1 MSRRHNTLVYDR
13 SRRMTVAETATYLQ
27 CSESWVRSLI
37 SMGKLKAVRIGARKG
52 LQISLASVKE
62 YLRQQEEKEC
72 LDTLMIGKG

>member
-52 LQISLASVKE
+52 LQISLTSVKE
-62 YLRQQEEKEC
+62 YLKKQESQVY
-72 LDTLMIGKG
+72 

>member
-27 CSESWVRSLI
+27 WSESWVRALT

-52 LQISLASVKE
+52 LQISLTSVKE
-62 YLRQQEEKEC
+62 YLRQQEEK
-72 LDTLMIGKG
+72 MFSSSII

>member
-13 SRRMTVAETATYLQ
+13 SRRMTVAEAALYLR
-27 CSESWVRSLI
+27 CSESWVRKLI
-37 SMGKLKAVRIGARKG
+37 TSGQLQAVRIGTRKG

-72 LDTLMIGKG
+72 LDTLTI

>member
-62 YLRQQEEKEC
+62 YLRQQEEKEYPDS
-72 LDTLMIGKG
+72 LTI

>member
-1 MSRRHNTLVYDR
+1 MSRQHNLLVYDR
-13 SRRMTVAETATYLQ
+13 SRRMTVAEAALYLR

-62 YLRQQEEKEC
+62 YLRQQEEKKEFS
-72 LDTLMIGKG
+72 MENSQ

>member
-1 MSRRHNTLVYDR
+1 MSRQHNLLVYDR

-62 YLRQQEEKEC
+62 YLRQQEEREEF
-72 LDTLMIGKG
+72 LVENNS

>member
-1 MSRRHNTLVYDR
+1 MSRQHNLLVYDR
-13 SRRMTVAETATYLQ
+13 SRRMTVAEAALYLR
-27 CSESWVRSLI
+27 CSESWIRSLI

-72 LDTLMIGKG
+72 LDTLTI

>member
-52 LQISLASVKE
+52 LQVQFSSIKA
-62 YLRQQEEKEC
+62 YLQKTIEG
-72 LDTLMIGKG
+72 DN

>member
-1 MSRRHNTLVYDR
+1 MSRQHNLLVYDR
-13 SRRMTVAETATYLQ
+13 SRRMTVAEAALYLR
-27 CSESWVRSLI
+27 CSESWIRSLI

-72 LDTLMIGKG
+72 LDTLTSG

>member
-13 SRRMTVAETATYLQ
+13 SRRMTVAEAALYLR
-27 CSESWVRSLI
+27 CSESWIRSLI

-72 LDTLMIGKG
+72 LDTLTI

>member
-1 MSRRHNTLVYDR
+1 MCTNR
-13 SRRMTVAETATYLQ
+13 SRRMVGAATEIYLQ

-52 LQISLASVKE
+52 LQISLASVKG

-72 LDTLMIGKG
+72 LDTLTI